1 MSISVYQAS
10 VPVFRQYLETL
21 SQTLGKAAAHA
32 AAKKIDGEVFCQLR
46 LFPDMFPLSRQV
58 QLAADFAKNGTSRL
72 AGQEPPRFS
81 DDETTLDQLQG
92 RIARTLAHV
101 KGLPQAAIDEG
112 AERPIT
118 ITVAG
123 QPVNFV
129 GRTYLLHFVLP
140 NFFFHVTAVYA
151 LLRANGVELSKRDF
165 MGALPA

>member
-1 MSISVYQAS
+1 MSISLHEAS
-10 VPVFRQYLETL
+10 VPVFIQYLETL
-21 SQTLGKAAAHA
+21 SATLGKAAAHA
-32 AAKKIDGEVFCQLR
+32 AAKKIDSAVFCQLR

-58 QLAADFAKNGTSRL
+58 QLAADFAKNGASRL

-81 DDETTLDQLQG
+81 DDETALEELQS
-92 RIARTLAHV
+92 RITRTLAHV
-101 KGLPQAAIDEG
+101 KGLPKAAIDEG
-112 AERPIT
+112 GERPIT